1 MTAAATPGVR
11 TPGLGLTHGL
21 PPGLTPG
28 LTLGPILFNW
38 PAARW
43 RDFYARIADEAP
55 VDRVA
60 VGEVVCS
67 KRMPFLVDE
76 FAPAIERLQRAG
88 KTVWL
93 SSLALPT
100 LARERALLQELMAIP
115 GVLIEANDV
124 SVLARLA
131 GRPHAIG
138 PLVNVY
144 NEGTLACLARLGAVH
159 VCLPPELPRSAAARL
174 AGAAAAGGPD
184 VAIEVW
190 AFGRAPLAISARCYH
205 ARLLGL
211 SKDTCQMVCGRD
223 ADGLAVDTLDAQKFV
238 AINGVQTLSHACVNL
253 AAEVGQLAGDGVAS
267 FRLSPHDIDMV
278 AVAALFRDVI
288 DRRIEGRQA
297 AAHLE
302 RLAPFAAP
310 CNGFLYGEPGYRRIG
325 EGVRAT

>member
-1 MTAAATPGVR
+1 MTAAAA
-11 TPGLGLTHGL
+11 
-21 PPGLTPG
+21 PPLRNRAPG

-55 VDRVA
+55 FDRVA

-76 FAPAIERLQRAG
+76 FAPAVERLQRAG

-159 VCLPPELPRSAAARL
+159 VCLPPELPRTAAARL
-174 AGAAAAGGPD
+174 AVAGGPE
-184 VAIEVW
+184 VAVEVW

-223 ADGLAVDTLDAQKFV
+223 ADGLAVDTLDGQKFV

-253 AAEVGQLAGDGVAS
+253 AAEVGPLAGDGVAS

-278 AVAALFRDVI
+278 AVAALFRDVL

-302 RLAPFAAP
+302 RLAPFAAA
-310 CNGFLYGEPGYRRIG
+310 CNGFLYGEPGCKRVG
-325 EGVRAT
+325 EAVRAN